1 MEVKPGRDDWAGKAM
16 IGSPIIHRIIPR
28 PVATITGTRH
38 GGHEPAAAAAPLGAT
53 VHHPAKLE
61 RGIPPR
67 PSLPGGEHPT
77 KLGYETRSEP
87 WAAGNVDIGMGCQA
101 IPPHGEENWA
111 EVDLGLRHRR
121 SSDRLVYGQSIPRSE
136 YRNHAAVPQCSGQKA
151 WPTPTRRDGAGQSG
165 LAYREPAQVAKTRN
179 AAILAAVFPETNSC

>member
-1 MEVKPGRDDWAGKAM
+1 MASSASSLGPDIPGRIWLQPRLSSIAPPFCEQ
-16 IGSPIIHRIIPR
+16 SP
-28 PVATITGTRH
+28 GFQ
-38 GGHEPAAAAAPLGAT
+38 AAHSGWRL
-53 VHHPAKLE
+53 VS
-61 RGIPPR
+61 RR
-67 PSLPGGEHPT
+67 SLI
-77 KLGYETRSEP
+77 